1 MNTGP
6 GRFFLQKTVLEI
18 GRNEQRNGSRAQDRP
33 RNANET
39 YLKIE
44 EMTDLGDADDV
55 IEEQGEGIEESR
67 SRPLPPPG
75 GAQMGAGFCGRQTG
89 AEGTLVAVRW
99 LRIWFPLL
107 VCTTATS
114 SWVGA

>member
-1 MNTGP
+1 M
-6 GRFFLQKTVLEI
+6 KI
-18 GRNEQRNGSRAQDRP
+18 GRNEQRANGSRTQDRP
-33 RNANET
+33 HNANEIF
-39 YLKIE
+39 LKIE

-67 SRPLPPPG
+67 SRPLAPPG

-89 AEGTLVAVRW
+89 AEGTLVVRDCAVRW